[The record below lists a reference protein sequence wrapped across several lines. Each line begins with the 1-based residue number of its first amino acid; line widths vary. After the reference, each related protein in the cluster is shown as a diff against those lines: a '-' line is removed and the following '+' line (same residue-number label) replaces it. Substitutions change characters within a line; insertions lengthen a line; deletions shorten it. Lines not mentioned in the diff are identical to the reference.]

1 MPWRL
6 GAVLLVLWVVWAAWF
21 GLRQP
26 PPQTVAP
33 DDARATT
40 LLNFYPPETSGATTF
55 RWSGPGAALTLP
67 TWARDGARL
76 SLHLNGDYPTAT
88 AAPNAPTL
96 LLQTDRTPLA
106 AVTLQAGW
114 RQYHLLLPPTDA
126 PTPLYLTTTVQR
138 PAPTDDRYLGFP
150 LAAATVAPH
159 PHGAPGAAF
168 EATALVFALLC
179 VAAALGWL
187 WQPRAVLAGVA
198 LLTGGTLAWAWLAP
212 AHVYAAV
219 PHLPAVLLVL
229 LLAGGG
235 ALALARGRW
244 HRLRLPRLP
253 LVGAGTLAAA
263 LLLLLPWL
271 PYPVRGVGAL
281 LLLLLPGVLLT
292 RVLLPRIHEPAARL
306 TIDLCGGF
314 ALWALL
320 LLALHVIPGAFP
332 TTTLLLACIGS
343 SVAAL
348 MVLARRP
355 PKPRGTLLNADWT
368 TGLWLVVLLGG
379 VLRLWQPGLSEF
391 QGDEARAIMMAG
403 GMYNGQDDI
412 LLLRPKGPVE
422 VLYPAGLLAL
432 TGSID
437 EGLARL
443 PFMLAGC
450 AVLTGVI
457 AVARLLAVHHSMPRL
472 PGSGLAWGLL
482 AAAFVALDGFMLA
495 FARLV
500 QYQSIILLLMTG
512 AVWCLWQWFRD
523 AATSSRLL
531 LAAVVLSAI
540 AILTHYDGM
549 AVLPAL
555 AALFVLGGA
564 KRWRRDPRQWLRGAA
579 VPVLLGGG
587 LLASFYVPFVL
598 HEHFRTA
605 TADYLAYRLSSDQPD
620 SLTYN
625 NLPAYYQL
633 ATFYSTTYQISLLMV
648 VLTGGVIGSMIGL
661 ARGTVRY
668 ALAALW
674 LVAVLLTVV
683 APATFVLP
691 GGFNWAVLAFGL
703 PLAGLVLLPGV
714 PVPVRVLVLWFAT
727 PFIAMAFLI
736 AEPRTHY
743 YPMNPP
749 AALLAA
755 LTLLY
760 AVAWLRPRLPL
771 ARPIMAMGGVALA
784 VLAVPYLYIAFLR
797 PQPEYLRDFPAA
809 RPDLYRAAYGDT
821 LPTDAG
827 YFAFPQRDGWAVVG
841 SLYRA
846 GALQGSYSS
855 NKKPLITTWYMRG
868 IWRCDSQPDTFLLAR
883 REAGNPPAGYGLQG
897 TVLVD
902 GRAMLDIYT
911 ATAAASVPRLYHLHD
926 YRAPFAAAPVPPF
939 PTQGFLF
946 DAVPQYRTPAT
957 WQNGTALLGYDLYG
971 QPTADT
977 ARPGTLAL
985 YWDTPAPPP
994 ATSDGST
1001 DVTPDGSTGVT
1012 PDVTPDMTVDVAVY
1026 TPDGTRLG
1034 TARPICPGGN
1044 TAQVQARAPS
1054 AYVLP
1059 AVLPNTPIEV
1069 RVTLMD
1075 TAGDGSALRLT
1086 DGRSTVRLRLPP
1098 SAIDMP
1104 PQRAILNN

>member
-1 MPWRL
+1 MELWYDRSMHQIVTRLQRRSLRLPWQFI
-6 GAVLLVLWVVWAAWF
+6 AVLLVVAVVWAAWF
-21 GLRQP
+21 SLRQP

-33 DDARATT
+33 TDATT
-40 LLNFYPPETSGATTF
+40 TALLNFYQPETSDATTF

-67 TWARDGARL
+67 AWAHDGTRL
-76 SLHLNGDYPTAT
+76 TLHLNGDYLTAR
-88 AAPNAPTL
+88 AAPAPPTL
-96 LLQTDRTPLA
+96 LLQTAHAPLA
-106 AVTLQAGW
+106 EVTLQPGW
-114 RQYHLLLPPTDA
+114 RTYHMLLRPTDA

-159 PHGAPGAAF
+159 PHGAPNAALQ
-168 EATALVFALLC
+168 ATAMLFAVLC

-187 WQPRAVLAGVA
+187 WQPRSILAGVA
-198 LLTGGTLAWAWLAP
+198 VLVGGALAWAWLAP
-212 AHVYAAV
+212 ASVYAAV

-229 LLAGGG
+229 LLTGGG

-253 LVGAGTLAAA
+253 LVGAGTLVVA
-263 LLLLLPWL
+263 LLLLLPGL

-281 LLLLLPGVLLT
+281 VLLLLPGVLLT

-332 TTTLLLACIGS
+332 PTALLLACGGI

-348 MVLARRP
+348 VVLARRP
-355 PKPRGTLLNADWT
+355 PMPRGVLLNADWT

-379 VLRLWQPGLSEF
+379 VLRLWHPGLSEF

-403 GMYNGQDDI
+403 SMYNGQDDI

-443 PFMLAGC
+443 PFILAGC
-450 AVLTGVI
+450 GLLAGVV

-472 PGSGLAWGLL
+472 PGNGLAWGLL

-523 AATSSRLL
+523 AATSTRLL
-531 LAAVVLSAI
+531 LAGVVLAAV
-540 AILTHYDGM
+540 AILAHYDGM

-555 AALFVLGGA
+555 AALLLLGGA
-564 KRWRRDPRQWLRGAA
+564 KRWRRDPRRWLGGVA

-633 ATFYSTTYQISLLMV
+633 ATFYSTTYQINVLLV
-648 VLTGGVIGSMIGL
+648 LLTGGVVGGLLAL
-661 ARGTVRY
+661 ARGTLRY
-668 ALAALW
+668 ALAGLW
-674 LVAVLLTVV
+674 LVAVVLTVA
-683 APATFVLP
+683 APATFALP
-691 GGFNWAVLAFGL
+691 GGFNWAVLAFGV

-727 PFIAMAFLI
+727 PFVAMAFLI

-749 AALLAA
+749 ATLLAA
-755 LTLLY
+755 LTLMY
-760 AVAWLRPRLPL
+760 VVAWLRPRVPW
-771 ARPIMAMGGVALA
+771 ARPTLVMAGVGLA
-784 VLAVPYLYIAFLR
+784 VLVVPYLYIAFLR
-797 PQPEYLRDFPAA
+797 PQPEYLRDFPTS
-809 RPDLYRAAYGDT
+809 RPDLYRAAYGDS

-841 SLYRA
+841 DLYRT
-846 GALQGSYSS
+846 GVLQGSYSS
-855 NKKPLITTWYMRG
+855 NKKPLVTTWYLRG
-868 IWRCDSQPDTFLLAR
+868 IWRCDSAPDTFLLAR
-883 REAGNPPAGYGLQG
+883 GEAGGTPDGYGLQG

-911 ATAAASVPRLYHLHD
+911 ATTAASVPRLYHLHD
-926 YRAPFAAAPVPPF
+926 YRATFAAAPVPPF

-957 WQNGTALLGYDLYG
+957 WQNGTALLGYDLYQ
-971 QPTADT
+971 QPATGTAS
-977 ARPGTLAL
+977 PGTLAL
-985 YWDTPAPPP
+985 YWDAKTPAP
-994 ATSDGST
+994 TNI
-1001 DVTPDGSTGVT
+1001 
-1012 PDVTPDMTVDVAVY
+1012 DVAVY
-1026 TPDGTRLG
+1026 NATDGTPLG

-1044 TAQVQARAPS
+1044 TAQVQASAPV
-1054 AYVLP
+1054 AYTLP
-1059 AVLPNTPIEV
+1059 ATPPATPLEV
-1069 RVTLMD
+1069 RVTL
-1075 TAGDGSALRLT
+1075 TNAAGDGSAVPLT
-1086 DGRSTVRLRLPP
+1086 NGRGDVRLRLPP
-1098 SAIDMP
+1098 SVIDGTAQHAIMS
-1104 PQRAILNN
+1104 N